1 MAVSALNASPK
12 DYSRAIVET
21 LTLNRDSG
29 RRVPSLAIAGPANSL
44 EKRIRAILRPGRR
57 FCKRPSILAASTVL
71 MIAAVT
77 VPAALVPQHR
87 ARGAIRIRPVILS
100 QEFRTDD
107 TKPVPFHEGFLNA
120 QVAAMKSPDVL
131 NHVLERPDV
140 RQTDWYT
147 EPQKSLKERLARQA
161 NTHMQRLKDALS
173 VQRRRNTE
181 RVHVSF
187 SCTSARD
194 AVVIVNAVLE
204 EYVAYVG
211 KVSEVY
217 NILLREHKK
226 LESEVSVQ
234 EGICNKLRE
243 EVGTADPAE
252 LTAAA
257 AKRLLLDEA
266 LAQLCRVEESIA
278 ALKLQ
283 INDPNSDTGNDV
295 EADTPESIESV
306 PDRYIRDPEW
316 RKLNE
321 HVKASRNQIVSSRLK
336 PIHPE
341 SVRMRRDLQFA
352 EESLRIREEQLDRNW
367 LDLNVYYVD
376 PLAKTP
382 DVAADDSEKEKL
394 SPERRLA
401 LAKEV
406 EKILRTERER
416 QIRVLRELVKRLQPS
431 KIEMETYRLQHM
443 RKLQNLVR
451 QRLDKQRTEHKVPA
465 AVSILSRASAPN
477 ETRHRSRAE

>member
-1 MAVSALNASPK
+1 
-12 DYSRAIVET
+12 
-21 LTLNRDSG
+21 
-29 RRVPSLAIAGPANSL
+29 
-44 EKRIRAILRPGRR
+44 
-57 FCKRPSILAASTVL
+57 
-71 MIAAVT
+71 
-77 VPAALVPQHR
+77 
-87 ARGAIRIRPVILS
+87 
-100 QEFRTDD
+100 
-107 TKPVPFHEGFLNA
+107 
-120 QVAAMKSPDVL
+120 
-131 NHVLERPDV
+131 
-140 RQTDWYT
+140 
-147 EPQKSLKERLARQA
+147 
-161 NTHMQRLKDALS
+161 
-173 VQRRRNTE
+173 
-181 RVHVSF
+181 
-187 SCTSARD
+187 
-194 AVVIVNAVLE
+194 VVIVNAVLA

-257 AKRLLLDEA
+257 ARRLLLDEA
-266 LAQLCRVEESIA
+266 LARLCRVDESIA

-336 PIHPE
+336 PKHPE
-341 SVRMRRDLQFA
+341 SVRMRMDLQFA